1 MRRNSREKV
10 KRKMNKYDIPG
21 VRTFE
26 FTRILGIEN
35 IEFGRHIIVD
45 DFAFI
50 YATTPMKI
58 GNYVHIACFS
68 SVIGGADL
76 ILEDFIA
83 NVNSPGLKIPG
94 NN

>member
-1 MRRNSREKV
+1 
-10 KRKMNKYDIPG
+10 MNKYDIPG

-76 ILEDFIA
+76 ILEDFVAIGT
-83 NVNSPGLKIPG
+83 VEHPG
-94 NN
+94 NGCGVVMVKRMRMCQ